1 VYFQLLWVVGGCS
14 WSHWEFK
21 CSKTLAVE
29 AERCTHHKK
38 NKITLIYWC
47 HLVQSVTFFRNW
59 MILLR
64 LLRRTCAQRS
74 DMYVRFPR
82 HLNFKTSWSG
92 KLDSLYS
99 PSVDKSCTT
108 QTEVVTDHI
117 YRYYLQNR
125 INLNFSISLIH
136 KRRARTQFAVGL
148 ALLKQSQKLMCPHG
162 TNL

>member
-1 VYFQLLWVVGGCS
+1 MYFQLLWVVGARDPTENFNIQRLLQLKPRDVLTS
-14 WSHWEFK
+14 QKEQDY
-21 CSKTLAVE
+21 
-29 AERCTHHKK
+29 TH
-38 NKITLIYWC
+38 N
-47 HLVQSVTFFRNW
+47 LVQSVTFFW
-59 MILLR
+59 MILPR
-64 LLRRTCAQRS
+64 PLRRICAQRP
-74 DMYVRFPR
+74 DMYFRFPR

-136 KRRARTQFAVGL
+136 KRRARTQSAVGL